1 MKNPPVKTPGDLL
14 CYEIVFEM
22 IVRSAGILAVLDES
36 VVNPALLAAVG
47 SPDVVAA
54 LLAGVNAE
62 YGSSVDTSD
71 LVLILVGR
79 MVAKCK
85 IVLLYCALN
94 GFPTTASLSDTTV
107 YLVEFLF
114 CEGSHLQFKIH
125 VHFFHCGSPF
135 IESIEVSSSLLNY
148 LL

>member
-71 LVLILVGR
+71 LILILLGR

-85 IVLLYCALN
+85 IVLLYCASACSPAACF
-94 GFPTTASLSDTTV
+94 GYAAVDLSDFFV
-107 YLVEFLF
+107 
-114 CEGSHLQFKIH
+114 CKRDHLQFH
-125 VHFFHCGSPF
+125 FLVHFFHGSSP
-135 IESIEVSSSLLNY
+135 
-148 LL
+148 